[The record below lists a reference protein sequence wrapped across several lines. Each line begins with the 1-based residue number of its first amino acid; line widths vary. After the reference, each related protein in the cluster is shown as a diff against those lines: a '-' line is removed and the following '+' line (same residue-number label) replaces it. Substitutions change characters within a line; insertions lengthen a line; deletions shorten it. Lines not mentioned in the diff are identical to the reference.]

1 MTPKFMDL
9 SIIIVSWNTREA
21 LKNNLTQL
29 LKSQGLSFEV
39 FVVDNNSSDGTV
51 EVLKAEFPQLNII
64 ANSAN
69 HGFAKANNQALALAG
84 GDFILLLNP
93 DMLVDDQTTLAKA
106 LAWLKSNPQAW
117 VAGFKLLDSTGQ
129 ILPQVRRFPTL
140 ADQLAIILKLPHL
153 FPSLLNRYIV
163 KDFDYEQASAVD
175 SIRGSFFFIRRETL
189 QKVGR
194 LDERFFV
201 WFEEVDYCRRVY
213 QAGAEVWY
221 APVASATDL
230 VGQSFGL
237 LPRPQAQRYFRASQ
251 LSYFQKWHPTW
262 QGLILQVAWLFS
274 SLAMTIF
281 NLIKRKN

>member
-21 LKNNLTQL
+21 LKNNLTAL